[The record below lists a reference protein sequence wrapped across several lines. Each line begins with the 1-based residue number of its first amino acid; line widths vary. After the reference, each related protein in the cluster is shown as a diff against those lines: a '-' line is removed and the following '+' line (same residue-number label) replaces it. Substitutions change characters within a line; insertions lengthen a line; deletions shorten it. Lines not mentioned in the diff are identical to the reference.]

1 MLDNYHH
8 LYYSTK
14 SRASITTPQP
24 IIWETLDCVSCL
36 DLSKAALSHHCDI
49 LMEVVEQVFGL
60 KKKKC
65 ITINSEKCITLN
77 PDQEEIGH
85 TVRKGV
91 FGPQLKY
98 VVD

>member
-1 MLDNYHH
+1 M
-8 LYYSTK
+8 
-14 SRASITTPQP
+14 
-24 IIWETLDCVSCL
+24 SCL

-49 LMEVVEQVFGL
+49 LMDVVEQVLGL
-60 KKKKC
+60 KMQ
-65 ITINSEKCITLN
+65 KCITLTS
-77 PDQEEIGH
+77 DQEEIGH

>member
-1 MLDNYHH
+1 M
-8 LYYSTK
+8 
-14 SRASITTPQP
+14 
-24 IIWETLDCVSCL
+24 SCL

-60 KKKKC
+60 KKK
-65 ITINSEKCITLN
+65 CITLN
-77 PDQEEIGH
+77 SDQEEIGH

>member
-1 MLDNYHH
+1 M
-8 LYYSTK
+8 
-14 SRASITTPQP
+14 
-24 IIWETLDCVSCL
+24 IWKTLDCVSCL

-49 LMEVVEQVFGL
+49 LMDVVEQVFGL
-60 KKKKC
+60 KKQKC
-65 ITINSEKCITLN
+65 IILTS
-77 PDQEEIGH
+77 DQEDNGL

>member
-1 MLDNYHH
+1 
-8 LYYSTK
+8 
-14 SRASITTPQP
+14 
-24 IIWETLDCVSCL
+24 
-36 DLSKAALSHHCDI
+36 
-49 LMEVVEQVFGL
+49 MEVVEQVFGL

>member
-1 MLDNYHH
+1 M
-8 LYYSTK
+8 
-14 SRASITTPQP
+14 
-24 IIWETLDCVSCL
+24 SCL

-65 ITINSEKCITLN
+65 ITLNSEKCITLN
-77 PDQEEIGH
+77 SEKRITFNSDQEEIGH